1 MCFLSQVYDEL
12 VHATIDEYFQQQQEE
27 RMKGTSDTWFDGIAI
42 GDVFGYI
49 GDIRSIIRG
58 TGLLLSKQG
67 RLIFTIEASSQALEK
82 GYRLDVKTSRFV
94 HDVGYVHRLMNE
106 EGYVVQRE
114 REVTLRYQMRMPVRG
129 ILFVCTR
136 TTLFKGVSKQ

>member
-1 MCFLSQVYDEL
+1 M
-12 VHATIDEYFQQQQEE
+12 HATIDEYFQRQRQERVE
-27 RMKGTSDTWFDGIAI
+27 GASDTRFDGIAI

-49 GDIRSIIRG
+49 GEIRSIIRG

-67 RLIFTIEASSQALEK
+67 RLIFTIEASAQALEK

-94 HDVGYVHRLMNE
+94 HDVSYVRRMLNE
-106 EGYVVQRE
+106 EGYAVQRE

-129 ILFVCTR
+129 VLFVCTR
-136 TTLFKGVSKQ
+136 AALLGEQGL